1 MALHTVPI
9 SWTASTD
16 SVNGYNVYRGALGAE
31 APPPINGTALITGT
45 SYSDQVS
52 PGVYSYVVTSVEN
65 GAESVHSNEVTATVP
80 PFPPTN
86 VVLGT
91 IV

>member
-1 MALHTVPI
+1 MGLHTVPI

-16 SVNGYNVYRGALGAE
+16 AVNGYNVYRGPAGAE
-31 APPPINGTALITGT
+31 VAPALNGTTLITGT

-86 VVLGT
+86 VTLGT

>member
-16 SVNGYNVYRGALGAE
+16 AVNGYNVYRGATGAE
-31 APPPINGTALITGT
+31 VAPPLNGASLITGT

-65 GAESVHSNEVTATVP
+65 GAESVHSNEVTATVA